1 MVFYAIHI
9 GMLYLI
15 SSVYPTTWLI
25 VLIAI
30 IYVAFHITVSVL
42 KFKCFFKH
50 QQHKHKSGEH
60 MYYSDKPIINNNEDL
75 LDRRN
80 FAKLLANTLVNLK
93 SEDTFTIGMFGKWG
107 TGKTSIVNMALHE
120 IDELQKN
127 DEDKPIVVR
136 FEPWHFTDS
145 TQLLSQFFIRLSN
158 EFKSKKDK
166 NLTKIGKAIEKY
178 SIAFELANL
187 IPAFG
192 GVISSIGKFGVSVLG
207 KKLQRDVDSNDILLK
222 KEHVVK
228 LLSKQ
233 KSKIIVI
240 IDDIDRLS
248 NEQIRQVFQLVSS
261 VAKFPNTIYLLVFDK
276 NVVVK
281 ALEKVQEGN
290 GEDYLQK
297 VIQMPIQ
304 IPEIP
309 EAKMHAVLFNRLND
323 IIDKQPQI
331 LFERTHWEKIFKPCV
346 EPFINNLRDI
356 NRLCNALRFKLTTI
370 SSEVDF
376 SDMVAISAIEIG
388 MPEIYEWIKL
398 NKGILTGRNTNV
410 NWLMN
415 KKTGEQ
421 RKEHYHNELQYVLKS
436 RYSDKELD
444 DNTEIALTC
453 LSHLFPHFGKII
465 DYTYQ
470 VVNDDLFRRNN
481 YIAHFEKFDRYFY
494 FDIDTVAIKR
504 ASIEEAVY
512 TLDVNALISLLIQE
526 DKNNNGMEFLYEIKA
541 ITDELPSDRA
551 KIVFTALLSCSDKL
565 NTTDYRLY
573 GFFNAS
579 SYAQYISLDV
589 LDKVLANERMACIKQ
604 LLNDATA
611 ESLNAI
617 SDFIN
622 MIELGYG
629 RLAAE
634 GTERGYKKVITLEEL
649 LELEVLFVEK
659 VKGILEKINLF
670 DIPKWRITLH
680 LLKSFDGEYTEKYI
694 SNALNDNRNILYYLD
709 DTVAF
714 FEGSHGNGYEV
725 RNAYSD
731 LLTKEKILE
740 AIQQVKKSGE
750 LFKLPDIV
758 INKSIAFYL
767 DSIGKL
773 DYSGH
778 VAQKEVDATI
788 LRWKENKD

>member
-1 MVFYAIHI
+1 
-9 GMLYLI
+9 
-15 SSVYPTTWLI
+15 
-25 VLIAI
+25 
-30 IYVAFHITVSVL
+30 
-42 KFKCFFKH
+42 
-50 QQHKHKSGEH
+50 
-60 MYYSDKPIINNNEDL
+60 MYYSDKPITNNDNDL
-75 LDRRN
+75 LDRKN

-93 SEDTFTIGMFGKWG
+93 NEDTFTIGLFGKWG

-120 IDELQKN
+120 IDALQTSE
-127 DEDKPIVVR
+127 EDKPIVVR

-145 TQLLSQFFIRLSN
+145 NQLLSQFFIRLSN

-178 SIAFELANL
+178 SITFELANL

-192 GVISSIGKFGVSVLG
+192 KPIATVGKFGATILG
-207 KKLQRDVDSNDILLK
+207 KKLQKDSDNSDILLR
-222 KEHVVK
+222 KEKVVN
-228 LLSKQ
+228 LLAEQ
-233 KSKIIVI
+233 NNKIIVI

-276 NVVVK
+276 GVVVK

-309 EAKMHAVLFNRLND
+309 EAKLHAVLFNRLND

-331 LFERTHWEKIFKPCV
+331 LFDRTHWVKIFNPCV
-346 EPFINNLRDI
+346 KPFIKNLRDI

-388 MPEIYEWIKL
+388 MPEIYEWIKF
-398 NKGILTGRNTNV
+398 NKGLLTGTNTNT
-410 NWLMN
+410 NWVTN
-415 KKTGEQ
+415 KRTGEQ
-421 RKEHYHNELQYVLKS
+421 WKEHYYNELRYVLKN
-436 RYSDKELD
+436 RYFDKELD
-444 DNTEIALTC
+444 DNIEMALTC
-453 LSHLFPHFGKII
+453 LSNLFPHFGKII
-465 DYTYQ
+465 NYTYQ

-481 YIAHFEKFDRYFY
+481 YIAHSEKFDRYFY

-512 TLDVNALISLLIQE
+512 TFGVDDLISLLIKE
-526 DKNNNGMEFLYEIKA
+526 DKNNNGLEFLYEIKA
-541 ITDELPSDRA
+541 IIDELPSDRA
-551 KIVFTALLSCSDKL
+551 KVVFTALLSCSNKL
-565 NTTDYRLY
+565 NSTDRKFY
-573 GFFNAS
+573 GFFNAF

-589 LDKVLANERMACIKQ
+589 LDKVLVNERMACIKD
-604 LLNDATA
+604 LLNNATT
-611 ESLNAI
+611 ESLNAMA
-617 SDFIN
+617 DFIN

-649 LELEVLFVEK
+649 LELEILFTKKTKE
-659 VKGILEKINLF
+659 ILENTNLF
-670 DIPKWRITLH
+670 DIPKWRMTLH
-680 LLKSFDGEYTEKYI
+680 LLKSFDSEYAEKYL
-694 SNALNDNRNILYYLD
+694 SNALKNNRNILYYLD

-714 FEGSHGNGYEV
+714 YEGSDGNSYEV
-725 RNAYSD
+725 RNDYSNS
-731 LLTKEKILE
+731 LTKEQILD
-740 AIQQVKKSGE
+740 AIQEFKTSEE
-750 LFKLPDIV
+750 LFDLPENV
-758 INKSIAFYL
+758 INKSVAFYL
-767 DSIGKL
+767 DSIGKK

-778 VAQKEVDATI
+778 VRQKEVDATI
-788 LRWKENKD
+788 SKWKENKE